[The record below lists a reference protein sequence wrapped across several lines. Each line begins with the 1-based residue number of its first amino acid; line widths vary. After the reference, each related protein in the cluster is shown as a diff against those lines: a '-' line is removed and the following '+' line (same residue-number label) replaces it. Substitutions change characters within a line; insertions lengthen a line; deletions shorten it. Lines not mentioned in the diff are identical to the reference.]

1 MADTTTFN
9 NSTGGPFELEGRE
22 ETLVRATNDI
32 PASIRPILTAAQVDR
47 LRPFGV
53 EDQADTEAV
62 IIREGQRPVDFLVV
76 LSGRLEARHSNA
88 DGTFTSL
95 ADHGA
100 GGILGEIATMS
111 GQASLVFVSALEP
124 SRFIRITPDNLRRV
138 LVEDSEISDIILST
152 FMARRER
159 MRERNLTAIQL
170 FGSSL
175 DNNTHRVRE
184 FLTRNNIPHAYT
196 DVQKCEDTAE
206 FITGACRIPIAE
218 MPLLKLR
225 SGELLR
231 NPSAQDIARKF
242 GLDHINEGELW
253 DLVVVGAGPAG
264 LASAVYAASEGLKV
278 TVIDGT
284 APGGQA
290 STSSKIENYLG
301 FPTGIT
307 GRDLADRAAAQ
318 AQKFGVQ
325 IATPVGAKSLDCSQE
340 AYVITTSDDRQ
351 IMTRSLV
358 VASGAMY
365 RKLPVADLM
374 AYEGQGIFYA
384 ATGMEAQLCEGAEVT
399 LVGGGNSAG
408 QAAVFL
414 ASVAKHVHIHVRK
427 PDLTSSMSA
436 YLIRRIEEAPN
447 ITVHGNSAI
456 VGLHGKD
463 RSSSEDPDRQGSS
476 RRLEGIDIHYADRNE
491 TEYRACRHLFTFIGA
506 EACTDWLSGC
516 VALDDRGFVKTGGD
530 VTPMEMVRSTWA
542 LDRVPTLYETSRPRI
557 YAVGDV
563 RSGSVKRVASA
574 VGEGS
579 VVIQFVHRALAE

>member
-1 MADTTTFN
+1 MPDTTDLK
-9 NSTGGPFELEGRE
+9 EQALEE
-22 ETLVRATNDI
+22 AKLTRAPNDV
-32 PASIRPILTAAQVDR
+32 PHSIRPILTDAQVDR

-53 EDQADTEAV
+53 EDSAGTEEVV
-62 IIREGQRPVDFLVV
+62 ISEGQRNVDFLVI
-76 LSGRLEARHSNA
+76 LSGRLEARHSNS
-88 DGTFTSL
+88 DGTYTSL

-100 GGILGEIATMS
+100 GGIMGEIATMS

-124 SRFIRITPDNLRRV
+124 TTFVRISPDNLRRV

-159 MRERNLTAIQL
+159 MRERSLTAIQL

-184 FLTRNNIPHAYT
+184 FLTRNNIPHGYT
-196 DVQKCEDTAE
+196 DVQKCEDSAE
-206 FITGACRIPIAE
+206 FITGACRIPIGD

-225 SGELLR
+225 TGEILR
-231 NPSAQDIARKF
+231 NPSGQEIAKQF

-253 DLVVVGAGPAG
+253 DVVVVGAGPAG

-278 TVIDGT
+278 SVIDGT

-301 FPTGIT
+301 FPTGIS

-325 IATPVGAKSLDCSQE
+325 LATPVGAKSLDCSSE
-340 AYVITTSDDRQ
+340 AYVITTSDDREL
-351 IMTRSLV
+351 MTRSII
-358 VASGAMY
+358 VASGAKY
-365 RKLPVADLM
+365 RKLPIDGLAD
-374 AYEGQGIFYA
+374 YEGQGVFYA

-436 YLIRRIEEAPN
+436 YLIRRIDEAEN
-447 ITVHGNSAI
+447 ITVHGHSSI
-456 VGLHGKD
+456 VGLDGEERPSAGDGHG
-463 RSSSEDPDRQGSS
+463 S
-476 RRLEGIDIHYADRNE
+476 RRLRSVTIHYADRDE
-491 TEYRACRHLFTFIGA
+491 TEVRECRHLFTFIGA

-516 VALDDRGFVKTGGD
+516 VALDAGGFVKTGAD
-530 VTPMEMVRSTWA
+530 LSPMELVRSEWT
-542 LDRVPTLYETSRPRI
+542 LERTPTLYETSRPRI

-563 RSGSVKRVASA
+563 RAGSVKRVASA

-579 VVIQFVHRALAE
+579 VVVQFVHRAIAE